1 MYVYESK
8 IVSNEK
14 ARKMY
19 FYAFFDIFT
28 INVHFSTSLYL
39 ESIGAL
45 VIPIYLNLSLNVHW
59 PNPGGP
65 EID

>member
-1 MYVYESK
+1 MYKSK
-8 IVSNEK
+8 IVSIEK

-19 FYAFFDIFT
+19 FYAIFDIFT

>member
-1 MYVYESK
+1 MK
-8 IVSNEK
+8 RQEK
-14 ARKMY
+14 CTFMH
-19 FYAFFDIFT
+19 FFDIFT